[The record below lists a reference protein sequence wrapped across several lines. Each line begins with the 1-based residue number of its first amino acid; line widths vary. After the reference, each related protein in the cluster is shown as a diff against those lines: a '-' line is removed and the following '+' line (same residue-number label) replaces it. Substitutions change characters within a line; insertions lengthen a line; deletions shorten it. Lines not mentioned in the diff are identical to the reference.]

1 MAWVIRMTNKTISDG
16 YILSTF
22 NDRDEAIQSLK
33 DVRRRYDEYVNSP
46 IVDAR
51 SIFRYAD
58 KNTKFVL
65 IDDAF
70 FDFF

>member
-1 MAWVIRMTNKTISDG
+1 MAWVLRMTNKTVTDG

-58 KNTKFVL
+58 KSTKFVL
-65 IDDAF
+65 TWE
-70 FDFF
+70 

>member
-1 MAWVIRMTNKTISDG
+1 MAWVIRMTNKTVSDG

-22 NDRDEAIQSLK
+22 NDRDEAIKSLH
-33 DVRRRYDEYVNSP
+33 DVRRRYDEYINGP

-58 KNTKFVL
+58 KSTKFVL
-65 IDDAF
+65 TWE
-70 FDFF
+70 